1 MCKGIVSKNII
12 HHFNF
17 YCLQQVDMS
26 QHSIS
31 LYIYNLTS
39 AILKNSTFPQ
49 FLHSVINVFISDV
62 SVLSS
67 PLI

>member
-1 MCKGIVSKNII
+1 M
-12 HHFNF
+12 
-17 YCLQQVDMS
+17 Y

-49 FLHSVINVFISDV
+49 FLHSVINVLIFDV
-62 SVLSS
+62 SVSS
-67 PLI
+67 ETGENTNLTS